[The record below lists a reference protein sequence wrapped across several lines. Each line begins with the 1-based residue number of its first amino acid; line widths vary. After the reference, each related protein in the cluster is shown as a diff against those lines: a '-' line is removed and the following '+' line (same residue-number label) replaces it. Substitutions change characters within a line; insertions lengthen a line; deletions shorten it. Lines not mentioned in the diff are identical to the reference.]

1 MRRPYG
7 YDLPNAAMYQASQ
20 PPAIQTLTPRTIQQ
34 ELTPMQGFSVLT
46 QGNMPQGYPP
56 AGALLEQPNR
66 LFRYGEQTLW
76 SSQFLPGATA
86 VANQSF
92 RLFTTPIGQVGQ
104 GFSLPLSRAET
115 NLTVGGQLPQA
126 QAFDVFGVALQIA
139 HSTAAVDGATLNAA
153 ADTVAEI
160 QDLLDI
166 LNNVVVQW
174 VFSQTFVDIAPAM
187 LVGQG
192 GGAFGALSGGAT
204 GGHMNNGN
212 GACWLYRQYPVALPA
227 LVVFG
232 VQLIFGSRAAVIGA
246 NALSLRVALL
256 GYFKNLVEAA

>member
-1 MRRPYG
+1 MRGYG
-7 YDLPNAAMYQASQ
+7 YDLPNAATYS
-20 PPAIQTLTPRTIQQ
+20 PPTLSPYTRQ

-46 QGNMPQGYPP
+46 QGSLPQGLPP
-56 AGALLEQPNR
+56 AGAMLEQPNR

-76 SSQFLPGATA
+76 SSQFLAGTSP
-86 VANQSF
+86 VANQQF

-104 GFSLPLSRAET
+104 GFGLPLSRSET

-126 QAFDVFGVALQIA
+126 QAFDVFGVALQIE
-139 HSTAAVDGATLNAA
+139 HSSIPGDGGVGGPAQLNAP
-153 ADTVAEI
+153 ADTAVEI
-160 QDLLDI
+160 SDILTI

-187 LVGQG
+187 LIGQG
-192 GGAFGALSGGAT
+192 GGAFGAVAQNAAGGNT
-204 GGHMNNGN
+204 GHMNNGN

-232 VQLIFGSRAAVIGA
+232 LQLIFGSRAPAIGA
-246 NALSLRVALL
+246 NGIALRAVLL
-256 GYFKNLVEAA
+256 GYYKNLVEAA

>member
-1 MRRPYG
+1 
-7 YDLPNAAMYQASQ
+7 
-20 PPAIQTLTPRTIQQ
+20 
-34 ELTPMQGFSVLT
+34 MQGFSVLT
-46 QGNMPQGYPP
+46 QGHLPQGMPP
-56 AGALLEQPNR
+56 SGVLLEQPNR
-66 LFRYGEQTLW
+66 LFRYGEQCLW
-76 SSQFLPGATA
+76 SSQFLAGATA

-104 GFSLPLSRAET
+104 GFTLPLSRAET

-139 HSTAAVDGATLNAA
+139 HSTAAGDGATLNAP
-153 ADTVAEI
+153 ADTADEI
-160 QDLLDI
+160 SDI
-166 LNNVVVQW
+166 LTVLNNVVVQW

-192 GGAFGALSGGAT
+192 GGAFGAVAAAINAAAAVNT
-204 GGHMNNGN
+204 VQAGHMNNGN

-232 VQLIFGSRAAVIGA
+232 VQLIFGSRAPAIGA
-246 NALSLRVALL
+246 NAISLRTALL
-256 GYFKNLVEAA
+256 GYYKNLVEAA